1 VSLQPQPARFAL
13 CSRRAG
19 NRSARA
25 LSEPF
30 VLYAAGPEFISS
42 DPNARFF
49 SKRASRCPNLFARS
63 LQSGSPGGLSI
74 PARHVSRRPCQG
86 VKESRLIEQARL
98 WRPHARL
105 PPAWLLTAGRTRVAV
120 RVARAARRGGGSYSF
135 TLIPASLINFAHWE
149 ISDLII
155 VANSDGVLA
164 TISMPRSR
172 RGLRTSLCARTRAV
186 SP

>member
-63 LQSGSPGGLSI
+63 LQSASPGGLSV
-74 PARHVSRRPCQG
+74 PARHVSRGPCQG

-105 PPAWLLTAGRTRVAV
+105 PPALLFGGRKDPRSSSQAVDSRSGVNHRACNRLTTAG
-120 RVARAARRGGGSYSF
+120 
-135 TLIPASLINFAHWE
+135 
-149 ISDLII
+149 
-155 VANSDGVLA
+155 GVNTTPPL
-164 TISMPRSR
+164 T
-172 RGLRTSLCARTRAV
+172 
-186 SP
+186 